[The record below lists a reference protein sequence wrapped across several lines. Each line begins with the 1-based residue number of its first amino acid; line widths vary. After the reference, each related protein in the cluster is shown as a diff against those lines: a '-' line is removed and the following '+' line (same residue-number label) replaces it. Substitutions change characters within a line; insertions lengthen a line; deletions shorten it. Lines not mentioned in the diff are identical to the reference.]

1 MQSHFLKAGL
11 FLCLIGSAVTKK
23 PLFAFQIS
31 ESDTAGEY
39 EMSWSFESWIT
50 ADAKLKRSADEGGVR
65 YTADGRVQVEGRT
78 FMDVNASLDMQPI
91 DGGYDVRSEAR
102 VQSAGG
108 VSGVYLLQA
117 RRLFQCPRLRLAHN
131 ITTVPDHVLAFSSQ
145 LEETCGSAGDSRI
158 HIDLDVSS
166 SFSHS
171 LSTQLQQVFV
181 FGVTSGWESMNATNP
196 LIDVAVEAQWSGDQQ
211 TYHHKK
217 TATFHSKQLHW
228 LFPTFSLNYEND
240 AGHIILTL
248 MNQAF
253 GQKRDEL

>member
-1 MQSHFLKAGL
+1 MESRT
-11 FLCLIGSAVTKK
+11 IG
-23 PLFAFQIS
+23 
-31 ESDTAGEY
+31 
-39 EMSWSFESWIT
+39 
-50 ADAKLKRSADEGGVR
+50 
-65 YTADGRVQVEGRT
+65 
-78 FMDVNASLDMQPI
+78 DVNASLDMQSI

-102 VQSAGG
+102 VQTVGG

-117 RRLFQCPRLRLAHN
+117 RRLFQCPRLRLTHN
-131 ITTVPDHVLAFSSQ
+131 ISTVPAHVLAFSSQ

-158 HIDLDVSS
+158 DIDLDVSS
-166 SFSHS
+166 SFSHF

-196 LIDVAVEAQWSGDQQ
+196 LIDVAVEAQWSGYKR

-228 LFPTFSLNYEND
+228 LSPIFSLDYEND

-248 MNQAF
+248 MNQVL
-253 GQKRDEL
+253 GQERDEL